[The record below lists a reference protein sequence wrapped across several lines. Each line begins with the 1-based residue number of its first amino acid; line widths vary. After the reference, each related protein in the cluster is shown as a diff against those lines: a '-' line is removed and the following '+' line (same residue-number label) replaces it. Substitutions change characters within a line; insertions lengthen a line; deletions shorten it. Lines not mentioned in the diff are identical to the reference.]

1 MRFYGKS
8 ILLFSFYIIPL
19 LLVIGCGQNRNFFA
33 PLHSDGIES
42 NASVLVADGKAAL
55 ERGDYGSA
63 ETYFGL
69 AKLHNPKNSEA
80 RIGYAEAYLKSHGF
94 SLGTFVVRLL
104 DQLNDQSA
112 GQTFAFIQPADWG
125 QANLADLNDIFQTV
139 IDCLDPIAL
148 GLTEGPVSS
157 LDIDVN
163 LTTGMFYILS
173 FGLELE
179 TLSTQYEVVTL
190 PKSEVQASLPTVPST
205 VWDQLPDEFLWFKDI
220 TSSDLPTLA
229 DITQFKTDI
238 NNGLA
243 RLRVAA
249 SQSSSPDMLNQVID
263 LFNNWEQL
271 ANQ

>member
-1 MRFYGKS
+1 M
-8 ILLFSFYIIPL
+8 
-19 LLVIGCGQNRNFFA
+19 GCGQNRNFFA

-55 ERGDYGSA
+55 GRNDYGSA

-69 AKLHNPKNSEA
+69 AKLHDPKSSEA
-80 RIGYAEAYLKSHGF
+80 RVGYAQAYLKSHGF

-104 DQLNDQSA
+104 DQLNDQAA
-112 GQTFAFIQPADWG
+112 GETFPFIRPADWG
-125 QANLADLNDIFQTV
+125 QDSPADLKDVFQTV

-163 LTTGMFYILS
+163 LTSGMFYILS
-173 FGLELE
+173 FGLEVQ
-179 TLSTQYEVVTL
+179 TLSAQYDLVTL
-190 PKSEVQASLPTVPST
+190 SKSEVQASLPTVPAS
-205 VWDQLPDEFLWFKDI
+205 VWDQLPDEFLWFKDLD
-220 TSSDLPTLA
+220 TSTLPTLA
-229 DITQFKTDI
+229 DITQFKTNI

-249 SQSSSPDMLNQVID
+249 SQSSSPDMVNQIID
-263 LFNNWEQL
+263 LFNNWAEL